1 MFSRACKLLISG
13 AGTAAVVL
21 GTAAPGIAAGTPE
34 PGGDTLP
41 HAIETLDYPGAAEIY
56 KERGIKLWRG
66 DGHIILGDCRTVT
79 DIVVFT
85 NKQDGPDQGKHC
97 FKVTGSQKT
106 GRLDMYVEGVTAVSA
121 GQYNAEALV
130 SEFPGRFEVPKGL
143 TKHFD
148 KPVVLSRIKV

>member
-1 MFSRACKLLISG
+1 MFSRARTLLIGGVG
-13 AGTAAVVL
+13 AAAVVL
-21 GTAAPGIAAGTPE
+21 GAAAPGMAAG
-34 PGGDTLP
+34 DDALP
-41 HAIETLDYPGAAEIY
+41 HAIETLDYPGAAKIY

-66 DGHIILGDCRTVT
+66 DGHIVLGDCKSVS

-97 FKVTGSQKT
+97 FKVTGSKKT

-121 GQYNAEALV
+121 GQYDTKVTA
-130 SEFPGRFEVPKGL
+130 SEFPGLFELPKGL

-148 KPVVLSRIKV
+148 KPVVLNRIMV